1 MEGIAWYAYEIL
13 SRITRNNPDVEFLFL
28 FDRDFSN
35 EFIFSENV
43 RGIKVGPQARHPI
56 LYKWWFDYSLPKIL
70 NKEKIDLFFS
80 PEGYIPLRGNTAA
93 VNVIHDLGFEHFND
107 HMKASELKYYRK
119 KFPQFANRAKEIIT
133 VSNYSKN
140 DICELYKIDSN
151 KVNVVYNGV
160 RESLRS
166 TQRTKSD
173 EDYFIYVGTLHP
185 RKNIVKMI
193 QAFDTFVSQ
202 TGRKVTLKI
211 AGRAMG
217 KSNEINNCLQG
228 IRNKHAIHLLG
239 YQSDDQLTQLL
250 AGAKAMVYIP
260 LFEGFGLPVLE
271 AFQNNLPLICA
282 NNSSLP
288 EVADDAA
295 LMVDANSIEEI
306 VKAMA
311 IVFDKPEYIQ
321 KMLVKGKQQVA
332 QFSWDKAAKE
342 TWQILKRNCG

>member
-1 MEGIAWYAYEIL
+1 MEGIGWYAYEIL

-80 PEGYIPLRGNTAA
+80 PEGYIPLRGNTNA
-93 VNVIHDLGFEHFND
+93 VNVMHDLGFEHFND

-119 KFPQFANRAKEIIT
+119 KFPQFANRAKEVIT
-133 VSNYSKN
+133 VSNYSKK
-140 DICELYKIDSN
+140 DICKLYRIDSN

-160 RESLRS
+160 RESL
-166 TQRTKSD
+166 KSL
-173 EDYFIYVGTLHP
+173 ERIQTNEEYFIYIGTLHP
-185 RKNIVKMI
+185 RKNIVKMM
-193 QAFDTFVSQ
+193 QAFDTFIAQ
-202 TGRKVTLKI
+202 TGKKVTLKI
-211 AGRAMG
+211 AGRPMG
-217 KSNEINNCLQG
+217 KSKEIKSCLQG
-228 IRNKHAIHLLG
+228 LENRDAIHLLG
-239 YQSDDQLTQLL
+239 YQSDGQLTQLL
-250 AGAKAMVYIP
+250 AGAKAMLYIP
-260 LFEGFGLPVLE
+260 IFEGFGLPVLE

-288 EVADDAA
+288 EVAGDAA
-295 LMVDANSIEEI
+295 LMVDANSTEEI
-306 VKAMA
+306 VQAMKT
-311 IVFDKPEYIQ
+311 IFDKPEHIQ
-321 KMLVKGKQQVA
+321 KLLLKGKEQVA
-332 QFSWDKAAKE
+332 KFSWDKAAVE